1 MIASTQNTATTGKSL
16 ALTVLLAALV
26 ASLMLAAKPAHA
38 STSQRRQDQEEPVQ
52 QRNRRQR
59 RIARLLARRKEGRLQ
74 QRRQA
79 GLEPGGRPRDLPR
92 KHLRWFGKEEPHQQ
106 PRGRRRFPGFLPE
119 GTKIAYESQGV
130 QTLNPEGDWEV
141 FRMSAS
147 DGKDK
152 KNHTDNGLDVTDEH
166 PSGAGNGHIERSP

>member
-16 ALTVLLAALV
+16 ALAVLLAALV
-26 ASLMLAAKPAHA
+26 ASLMLAAKPATPRPA
-38 STSQRRQDQEEPVQ
+38 SDGKARKNLSNNGICTSDESPAFSPDGKKVAYSSLGKQASNPEGDLEIYRVNTFNGSGKKNLTNIRGVEDASPV
-52 QRNRRQR
+52 
-59 RIARLLARRKEGRLQ
+59 
-74 QRRQA
+74 
-79 GLEPGGRPRDLPR
+79 
-92 KHLRWFGKEEPHQQ
+92 F
-106 PRGRRRFPGFLPE
+106 FPE

-152 KNHTDNGLDVTDEH
+152 KNLTDNGLDLTDEH